1 MILYNLSEEK
11 IVFYYLQIFNLTIR
25 KFIMKNIIATIENNP
40 VLNAIA
46 WTIAIGLNLVVIA
59 GFLYLP
65 WIAEY
70 FSK

>member
-1 MILYNLSEEK
+1 
-11 IVFYYLQIFNLTIR
+11 
-25 KFIMKNIIATIENNP
+25 MKNIIAIIENNS

-46 WTIAIGLNLVVIA
+46 WVIAIGLNLAVIA

>member
-1 MILYNLSEEK
+1 
-11 IVFYYLQIFNLTIR
+11 
-25 KFIMKNIIATIENNP
+25 MKNLINKIEQNP

-46 WTIAIGLNLVVIA
+46 WTIAIGLNLAVIA

>member
-1 MILYNLSEEK
+1 
-11 IVFYYLQIFNLTIR
+11 
-25 KFIMKNIIATIENNP
+25 MKNIINVIESNP
-40 VLNAIA
+40 VLNFLA
-46 WTIAIGLNLVVIA
+46 WTIVLGLNIAVIA

>member
-1 MILYNLSEEK
+1 
-11 IVFYYLQIFNLTIR
+11 
-25 KFIMKNIIATIENNP
+25 MKKLIEIIEQNP

-46 WTIAIGLNLVVIA
+46 WTIAIGLNLAVIA
-59 GFLYLP
+59 AFLYLP

>member
-1 MILYNLSEEK
+1 
-11 IVFYYLQIFNLTIR
+11 
-25 KFIMKNIIATIENNP
+25 MKNLIKTIEQNP

-46 WTIAIGLNLVVIA
+46 WTIVIGLNLAVIA

>member
-1 MILYNLSEEK
+1 
-11 IVFYYLQIFNLTIR
+11 
-25 KFIMKNIIATIENNP
+25 MKNLINKIENNP

-46 WTIAIGLNLVVIA
+46 WTVVIGLNLAVIA

-70 FSK
+70 FGL

>member
-1 MILYNLSEEK
+1 
-11 IVFYYLQIFNLTIR
+11 
-25 KFIMKNIIATIENNP
+25 MKNIINAIENNP

-46 WTIAIGLNLVVIA
+46 WTIVLGLNIAVIA

>member
-1 MILYNLSEEK
+1 
-11 IVFYYLQIFNLTIR
+11 
-25 KFIMKNIIATIENNP
+25 MKNIIATIENNP

-46 WTIAIGLNLVVIA
+46 WVIAIGLNLAVIA

>member
-1 MILYNLSEEK
+1 
-11 IVFYYLQIFNLTIR
+11 
-25 KFIMKNIIATIENNP
+25 MKNIIATIENNP

-46 WTIAIGLNLVVIA
+46 WTVVISLNLAVIA

>member
-1 MILYNLSEEK
+1 
-11 IVFYYLQIFNLTIR
+11 
-25 KFIMKNIIATIENNP
+25 MKNIIATIENNP
-40 VLNAIA
+40 VLNFLA
-46 WTIAIGLNLVVIA
+46 WTFAIGLNLAVIA

>member
-1 MILYNLSEEK
+1 
-11 IVFYYLQIFNLTIR
+11 
-25 KFIMKNIIATIENNP
+25 MKNIINTIESNP
-40 VLNAIA
+40 ILNAAA
-46 WTIAIGLNLVVIA
+46 WIVVLGLNLAIVA

>member
-1 MILYNLSEEK
+1 
-11 IVFYYLQIFNLTIR
+11 
-25 KFIMKNIIATIENNP
+25 MKNIIATIENNP

>member
-1 MILYNLSEEK
+1 
-11 IVFYYLQIFNLTIR
+11 
-25 KFIMKNIIATIENNP
+25 MKNLINKIENNP
-40 VLNAIA
+40 VLNFLA
-46 WTIAIGLNLVVIA
+46 WTIVLGLNFAVIA

>member
-1 MILYNLSEEK
+1 
-11 IVFYYLQIFNLTIR
+11 
-25 KFIMKNIIATIENNP
+25 MKNLIKIIEQNP

-46 WTIAIGLNLVVIA
+46 WTIAIGLNLAVIA

>member
-1 MILYNLSEEK
+1 
-11 IVFYYLQIFNLTIR
+11 
-25 KFIMKNIIATIENNP
+25 MKNIINAIENNP

-46 WTIAIGLNLVVIA
+46 WTIVIGLNLAVIA

>member
-1 MILYNLSEEK
+1 
-11 IVFYYLQIFNLTIR
+11 
-25 KFIMKNIIATIENNP
+25 MKSIINTIEQNP

-46 WTIAIGLNLVVIA
+46 WIAVLGLNLAVIA

>member
-1 MILYNLSEEK
+1 
-11 IVFYYLQIFNLTIR
+11 
-25 KFIMKNIIATIENNP
+25 MKNLINKIESNP
-40 VLNAIA
+40 ILNAAA
-46 WTIAIGLNLVVIA
+46 WIVILGLNLAVIA

>member
-1 MILYNLSEEK
+1 
-11 IVFYYLQIFNLTIR
+11 
-25 KFIMKNIIATIENNP
+25 MKNIINVIENNP

-46 WTIAIGLNLVVIA
+46 WTIVIGLNLAVIA

>member
-1 MILYNLSEEK
+1 
-11 IVFYYLQIFNLTIR
+11 
-25 KFIMKNIIATIENNP
+25 MKNIINVIENNP
-40 VLNAIA
+40 VLNFLA
-46 WTIAIGLNLVVIA
+46 WTIVLGLNIAVIA

>member
-1 MILYNLSEEK
+1 
-11 IVFYYLQIFNLTIR
+11 
-25 KFIMKNIIATIENNP
+25 MKNIIATIEQNP
-40 VLNAIA
+40 ILNAIA
-46 WTIAIGLNLVVIA
+46 WTIVLGMNIAVMA

>member
-1 MILYNLSEEK
+1 
-11 IVFYYLQIFNLTIR
+11 
-25 KFIMKNIIATIENNP
+25 MKNLINKIENNP
-40 VLNAIA
+40 VLNFLA
-46 WTIAIGLNLVVIA
+46 WTVAIGLNLAVIA

>member
-1 MILYNLSEEK
+1 
-11 IVFYYLQIFNLTIR
+11 
-25 KFIMKNIIATIENNP
+25 MKNLIKTIEQNP
-40 VLNAIA
+40 VLNAIV
-46 WTIAIGLNLVVIA
+46 WIAVLGLNLAVIA

>member
-1 MILYNLSEEK
+1 
-11 IVFYYLQIFNLTIR
+11 
-25 KFIMKNIIATIENNP
+25 MKNIINVIESNP

-46 WTIAIGLNLVVIA
+46 WTIAIGLNLAVIA

>member
-1 MILYNLSEEK
+1 
-11 IVFYYLQIFNLTIR
+11 
-25 KFIMKNIIATIENNP
+25 MKNLINKIENNP
-40 VLNAIA
+40 VLNLLA
-46 WTIAIGLNLVVIA
+46 WTIVLGLNIAVIA

>member
-1 MILYNLSEEK
+1 
-11 IVFYYLQIFNLTIR
+11 
-25 KFIMKNIIATIENNP
+25 MKNLIKTIEQNP
-40 VLNAIA
+40 ILNAIA
-46 WTIAIGLNLVVIA
+46 WTIAIGLNLAVIA

>member
-1 MILYNLSEEK
+1 
-11 IVFYYLQIFNLTIR
+11 
-25 KFIMKNIIATIENNP
+25 MKNLINNIENNP
-40 VLNAIA
+40 VLNFLA
-46 WTIAIGLNLVVIA
+46 WVIVLGLNIVVIA

>member
-1 MILYNLSEEK
+1 
-11 IVFYYLQIFNLTIR
+11 
-25 KFIMKNIIATIENNP
+25 MKNIIAIIENNQ

-46 WTIAIGLNLVVIA
+46 WTIAIGLNLAVIA